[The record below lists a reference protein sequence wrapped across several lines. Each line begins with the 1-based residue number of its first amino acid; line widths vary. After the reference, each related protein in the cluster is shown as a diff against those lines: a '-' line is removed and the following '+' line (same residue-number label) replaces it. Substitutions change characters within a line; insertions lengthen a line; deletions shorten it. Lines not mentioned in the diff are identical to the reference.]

1 MKSPASPSISCRNN
15 PGATKDEASPLS
27 AALAITLL
35 FCAIAAADMT
45 DEGYAAIMADGM
57 NAAGRETQ
65 ILKEEAEGIPE
76 AA

>member
-1 MKSPASPSISCRNN
+1 
-15 PGATKDEASPLS
+15 
-27 AALAITLL
+27 
-35 FCAIAAADMT
+35 MT